1 MKSNIHLH
9 VMNRDTFGVFFQ
21 REDLRVMFADNRV
34 YGCAGFD
41 DSGAQ
46 ISNRNEKKV
55 K

>member
-1 MKSNIHLH
+1 MKSNIHL
-9 VMNRDTFGVFFQ
+9 MNRDTLWGFFQ
-21 REDLRVMFADNRV
+21 RGDLRVMFADNRV

>member
-1 MKSNIHLH
+1 MKSNIFLT
-9 VMNRDTFGVFFQ
+9 NQDNFWGFFY
-21 REDLRVMFADNRV
+21 REDIRVMFSDNRA

-46 ISNRNEKKV
+46 ISNRNDKKV